1 MDYIEKLLNMF
12 PIFNQNS
19 SNDFKKPD
27 GYKNV
32 NSTQLLKQNN

>member
-1 MDYIEKLLNMF
+1 MF

-19 SNDFKKPD
+19 SNDFKKPV

-32 NSTQLLKQNN
+32 NSTQLLKQK